1 MMQNTQWNTD
11 KLIQIRIFN
20 LRSIFKNQL
29 FLDTAAKKK
38 RIENALNDDIY
49 NKFKI

>member
-1 MMQNTQWNTD
+1 MMQNTQRNTD

-29 FLDTAAKKK
+29 FLKTAVKKK
-38 RIENALNDDIY
+38 DR
-49 NKFKI
+49 KCFK

>member
-1 MMQNTQWNTD
+1 MMQNTQRNTD

-29 FLDTAAKKK
+29 FLNTAIKK